1 MYFLFINHSCQKLVI
16 QIFVHLFQF
25 LGFMHVFGSLPA
37 SVDVSTVAFF
47 VCQCKEGKLPV
58 VSLFT
63 GIAGLELGLSESGAQ
78 LWFHVLYCL
87 THLLTSSVVS
97 LFSNGPKDSNA

>member
-1 MYFLFINHSCQKLVI
+1 MYFFFINHSCQKLVI

-47 VCQCKEGKLPV
+47 CLPV
-58 VSLFT
+58 QGGKVARGELVHRNCRI
-63 GIAGLELGLSESGAQ
+63 GI
-78 LWFHVLYCL
+78 
-87 THLLTSSVVS
+87 
-97 LFSNGPKDSNA
+97 GPQ